1 SPPGLTAN
9 VTSVRDVGPFLMVTA
24 RTRAGVVTLRSQE
37 QVERGDEISIRPGR
51 YAVFDA
57 RTGRAVFHSN
67 P

>member
-1 SPPGLTAN
+1 
-9 VTSVRDVGPFLMVTA
+9 MVTA